1 MLTITFLAKD
11 GKAFHVPAHPGQS
24 VMDAATSSKVPGILG
39 ECGGCVACGTCEA
52 MIDDA
57 WSAKLP
63 ARRADELDLIGDTLS
78 SKPQTRLT
86 CQIPMT
92 DALDGIVVHLP

>member
-1 MLTITFLAKD
+1 MPTITFIAK
-11 GKAFHVPAHPGQS
+11 GGQAFRVPADPGQS
-24 VMDAATSSKVPGILG
+24 IMDAATSRKVPGILG
-39 ECGGCVACGTCEA
+39 DCGGCVACGTCEA
-52 MIDDA
+52 TIDEA

-63 ARRADELDLIGDTLS
+63 ARRADELDLIGDTLGS
-78 SKPQTRLT
+78 RPHTRLT

>member
-1 MLTITFLAKD
+1 MPTIIFIAKGGQAFRVLA
-11 GKAFHVPAHPGQS
+11 HSGQS
-24 VMDAATSSKVPGILG
+24 IMDAATRHKVPGILG
-39 ECGGCVACGTCEA
+39 DCGGCVACGTCEA
-52 MIDDA
+52 TIDEV

-63 ARRADELDLIGDTLS
+63 AQRGDELELIGDILN
-78 SKPQTRLT
+78 SKPHTRLT